1 MKKWFISMGMGCLLA
16 LAAACSSVQQSA
28 DYRVVPLP
36 NEITPME
43 GKAFTLDNQ
52 VKILYPEGDADMQRN
67 AGFLAGYVLEST
79 GKTLAV
85 EAGAT
90 GSHAIVLRLGL
101 QTENPEAYLLE
112 VNEDQVT
119 ITGSSAAGVFYGI
132 QTLRKSLPVAKDAQ
146 VVLPPVRVN
155 DAPRFA
161 YRGMMLDVC
170 RHFFSLDSVKRYI
183 DMLALHNI
191 NRFHWHLTD
200 DQGWRIEI
208 KKYPQLTQIGSQRKE
223 TVIGRNSGKYDG
235 IPYGG
240 YYTQEEAREIVAY
253 AKDRYITVIPEFEM
267 PGHMQGVLAAFPE
280 LGCTGGPYDV
290 WTQWGVSED
299 VICAGNDKSLELIKD
314 VLAELIEIFPSEYI
328 HVGGDECPKTR
339 WEKCPKCQAKIRQLG
354 LKDDKEHTA
363 EQRLQSYI
371 ITEAEKFLNAHGRKI
386 IGWDEILEGGV
397 APNATVMAWRGAG
410 EGVKAAK
417 MRHDVIMVPTTYFYF
432 DYYQTNILDEEPL
445 AIGGYVPIEK
455 VYSFEP
461 YQKEL
466 TAEENKHIIGLQAN
480 LWTEYITSFR
490 HVEYMVLP
498 RMAALSEIQWTQP
511 QFKDYGDFLERM
523 PKMFDIYDI
532 YGYNYARHLFDVKAN
547 FLPDTVAGTLTV
559 TLSTLDGANIH
570 YTLDGTKP
578 SANSPKYTGPL
589 TLKENCTFKAAAIR
603 PAGSSRVYTAEINL
617 NKASLKPIALLQP
630 LKAPYIFNGALNL
643 VDGLTGDANYKTG
656 RWIAFYGNDMEAV
669 IDFKQPTEISSVE
682 IHTCVEKGDWVFDA
696 RGFSVAVSDDGK
708 NFTAVASEDYP
719 VATPDSPN
727 GVLAH
732 KLTFEPRNARY
743 LKVVALSERRI
754 PDWHTGKGYTGFLF
768 VDEIVVE

>member
-1 MKKWFISMGMGCLLA
+1 MKKWFISMGIGCLLA

-43 GKAFTLDNQ
+43 GKAFTLDNR

>member
-1 MKKWFISMGMGCLLA
+1 MGMGCLLA

-43 GKAFTLDNQ
+43 GKAFTLDNR

-101 QTENPEAYLLE
+101 QTENPGAYLLE

>member
-43 GKAFTLDNQ
+43 GKAFTLDNR

-146 VVLPPVRVN
+146 VELPPVRVN

>member
-43 GKAFTLDNQ
+43 GKAFTLDNR

-480 LWTEYITSFR
+480 LWTEYVTSFR

>member
-16 LAAACSSVQQSA
+16 LAAACSSVQKSA

-36 NEITPME
+36 NEITPMDGE
-43 GKAFTLDNQ
+43 AFTLDNR

-119 ITGSSAAGVFYGI
+119 ITGASAAGVFYGI

-480 LWTEYITSFR
+480 LWTEYVTSFR

-708 NFTAVASEDYP
+708 NFTVVASEDYP

>member
-1 MKKWFISMGMGCLLA
+1 MGMGCLLV

-43 GKAFTLDNQ
+43 GKAFTLDNR

-101 QTENPEAYLLE
+101 QTKNPEAYLLE

>member
-43 GKAFTLDNQ
+43 GKAFTLDNR

-79 GKTLAV
+79 GKALAV

-547 FLPDTVAGTLTV
+547 FLPDTAAGTLTV

>member
-43 GKAFTLDNQ
+43 GKAFTLDNR

-708 NFTAVASEDYP
+708 NFTAVASEDYL

>member
-1 MKKWFISMGMGCLLA
+1 MGMGCLLA

-43 GKAFTLDNQ
+43 GKAFTLDNR

-578 SANSPKYTGPL
+578 SANSPKYTSPL
-589 TLKENCTFKAAAIR
+589 TLKEDCTFKAAAIR

>member
-43 GKAFTLDNQ
+43 GKAFTLDNW

-79 GKTLAV
+79 GKALAV

-354 LKDDKEHTA
+354 LRDDKEHTA

>member
-1 MKKWFISMGMGCLLA
+1 MKKWFISMGMGCLLV

-43 GKAFTLDNQ
+43 GKAFTLDNR

-79 GKTLAV
+79 GKVLAV

>member
-43 GKAFTLDNQ
+43 GKAFTLDNR

-578 SANSPKYTGPL
+578 SANSPKYTGLL

>member
-547 FLPDTVAGTLTV
+547 FLPDTAAGTLTV

>member
-43 GKAFTLDNQ
+43 GKAFTLDNR

-119 ITGSSAAGVFYGI
+119 ITGASAAGVFYGI

-480 LWTEYITSFR
+480 LWTENITSFR